1 MKVAFICVNYNNS
14 NYTKEYVNSI
24 LKFKNDC
31 SLKIIIV
38 DNSSG
43 KDDIDLLD
51 KIIFQEVQIIKSN
64 NNVGYFK
71 GLNIGIDSLKEA
83 EYDYVVIGNNDLT
96 FDSNFINELSN
107 EKFDSSIF
115 VIAPN
120 ILKPDGSH
128 QNPHI
133 LTKFSFIKRIY
144 RRLYYTNYYISVV
157 IQFIMNI
164 IVGLRKSYD
173 RDGNNKESVIL
184 MGYGACYILTPNFF
198 DNFNNLDAPNF
209 LMGEEGVLA
218 NQILSK
224 KGQTLYKPN
233 LIVYHHDHSSIGKL
247 PSRKLYA
254 FSKESYEYEIQ
265 NHKF

>member
-1 MKVAFICVNYNNS
+1 MKICFICVNYNNS

-51 KIIFQEVQIIKSN
+51 KISFQEVQIIKSN

-71 GLNIGIDSLKEA
+71 GLNIGIDSLKKG
-83 EYDYVVIGNNDLT
+83 EYDYVIIGNNDLT
-96 FDSNFINELSN
+96 FDSNFIDELSN
-107 EKFDSSIF
+107 EKFVSSIF
-115 VIAPN
+115 VFAPN
-120 ILKPDGSH
+120 IIKPDGSH

-133 LTKFSFIKRIY
+133 VSKFNFIKRLY

-157 IQFIMNI
+157 LQFFMSLKIR
-164 IVGLRKSYD
+164 LSKSYD
-173 RDGNNKESVIL
+173 REGSNREQLIL
-184 MGYGACYILTPNFF
+184 MGYGACYILTQNFF
-198 DNFNNLDAPNF
+198 KNFKSLDAPNF

-218 NQILSK
+218 NQIFSK
-224 KGQTLYKPN
+224 NGQTLYKPN

-254 FSKESYEYEIQ
+254 FSKESYEYERQ